1 MEVTCFA
8 YSGNMSLEIEII
20 VDSDTEYFNAVSEVG
35 GGAGD
40 IDVGNSWKRTQ
51 SLAAAKQN
59 RL

>member
-1 MEVTCFA
+1 
-8 YSGNMSLEIEII
+8 MSLEIEII
-20 VDSDTEYFNAVSEVG
+20 VDSDTKCFNAVCEVG
-35 GGAGD
+35 SGASN

>member
-20 VDSDTEYFNAVSEVG
+20 IDSDTKYFNAVSEVG
-35 GGAGD
+35 SGAGD

-51 SLAAAKQN
+51 SLTAAK
-59 RL
+59 